1 MWVVCVVFLCQDSGA
16 LFVPGIG
23 GAPFGRL
30 FDLKQPPTEAE
41 ADEDDQEQN
50 Q

>member
-1 MWVVCVVFLCQDSGA
+1 MFLCQDSGA

-23 GAPFGRL
+23 AGAPFGRL